1 MISKVQVLW
10 YLDKED
16 FINYALDFKPYKN
29 HNIEGYEICDVDED
43 LIDELCSVDYDKL
56 ESIGFFKN
64 KKEIENYLRDTI
76 VNNEYELEIN
86 SPELNEKIQR
96 AFDKIEFKGE
106 DFYIAVGEEDK
117 RIVNWYDALKEEYK
131 IAIKDLYVLA
141 VTGYDPYELKLS
153 GKVLTYVLADILN
166 VNESYFDEI
175 IPNKGSLTVDEWNDI
190 LNKVYKKNKLYLGLN
205 RVV

>member
-43 LIDELCSVDYDKL
+43 LIDELCSVDYDKF

-64 KKEIENYLRDTI
+64 KKEIENYLKDNI

-86 SPELNEKIQR
+86 SPELNEKIQG

-175 IPNKGSLTVDEWNDI
+175 IPNKGSITVDEWNDI

>member
-64 KKEIENYLRDTI
+64 KKEIENYLKDNI

-131 IAIKDLYVLA
+131 IAIKDLYILA

-175 IPNKGSLTVDEWNDI
+175 IPNKGSITVDEWNDI